1 MTIWTRLPDS
11 AAKPALRFGFLLVA
25 IVAILAAQSSVQTG
39 WAQSA
44 QTSPQTSQQT
54 PSQGSPPIAGAMAR
68 FKPAPGGKAA
78 PAILALDAKDQPF
91 DATRLAGK
99 LVVLNFWATWC
110 APCVKEMPS
119 LDRLQAKLGNR
130 GVVVVPLSLDG
141 PTKAKVEPFFADNK
155 LTHLPILFDHANKTF
170 GAAGVSVLPTTIVL
184 RDGKELGRIEGPAE
198 WDDEDA
204 TRLLEFYLQAK

>member
-1 MTIWTRLPDS
+1 M
-11 AAKPALRFGFLLVA
+11 AK
-25 IVAILAAQSSVQTG
+25 
-39 WAQSA
+39 
-44 QTSPQTSQQT
+44 
-54 PSQGSPPIAGAMAR
+54 
-68 FKPAPGGKAA
+68 FKPAPDGKTA
-78 PAILALDAKDQPF
+78 PAIVALDAKDQPF
-91 DATRLAGK
+91 DAGTLAGK

-119 LDRLQAKLGNR
+119 LDRLQATLGGQ

-141 PTKAKVEPFFADNK
+141 PTKAKVAPFFADNK